1 MKRRLNILCV
11 IVLLVLGYS
20 VLETTYYVGLGIKT
34 GIEKGI
40 DSKIDAKAKEEISN
54 VQVVQLVPKDLG
66 GDILIDS
73 VYNEKS
79 GKYVP
84 AAYGQMIVSVNTQP
98 SVLSRIVSL
107 LILIVNYVAIVWAVV
122 LFIRLIV
129 SINKSD
135 IFNWKNVRRL
145 RRLGVLLIIG
155 FVCTFLLAFLSFH
168 NVEKSFQ

>member
-34 GIEKGI
+34 GIEKGF

-73 VYNEKS
+73 VYNEKPVNMYLLLT
-79 GKYVP
+79 GK
-84 AAYGQMIVSVNTQP
+84 
-98 SVLSRIVSL
+98 
-107 LILIVNYVAIVWAVV
+107 
-122 LFIRLIV
+122 
-129 SINKSD
+129 
-135 IFNWKNVRRL
+135 
-145 RRLGVLLIIG
+145 
-155 FVCTFLLAFLSFH
+155 
-168 NVEKSFQ
+168 